1 MTNNREVSC
10 NLDIGYN
17 FNDEPYIRVTGY
29 EEIMPFTDITISI
42 SNLLNLPTTER
53 NTVWIAV
60 VLKKV
65 GDSR

>member
-1 MTNNREVSC
+1 
-10 NLDIGYN
+10 
-17 FNDEPYIRVTGY
+17 
-29 EEIMPFTDITISI
+29 MPFTDITISI

-65 GDSR
+65 GDNR